1 MDIKLHE
8 GGTVDAK
15 EVMAYR
21 VSTVADTGK
30 PITWHAHGSED
41 DDTPAVYQNFGIS
54 YNEGQAAR
62 KTQEWIDT
70 AAEFCDEYADANEG
84 VRVDKHLKPSEDR
97 PNGGIKKSELEE
109 FGKGLVDKLIG
120 LEHYED
126 EADEEVERVATK
138 EWVDE
143 VLPSVWDAVDSTGL
157 SIVARPEKPKPVA
170 AATKAISEAKQRA
183 IDKGLSEEDIEEIFG
198 SQE

>member
-8 GGTVDAK
+8 GGTIDAK

-84 VRVDKHLKPSEDR
+84 VRMDKHLKPSEDR

-109 FGKGLVDKLIG
+109 IG
-120 LEHYED
+120 SEIVEFLETAASAQED
-126 EADEEVERVATK
+126 ENTEYITTKDWIDEQLVKYHDSAISEG
-138 EWVDE
+138 VD
-143 VLPSVWDAVDSTGL
+143 GL
-157 SIVARPEKPKPVA
+157 GISARPEKPKPVA
-170 AATKAISEAKQRA
+170 AAKKVINEAKQRA

-198 SQE
+198 S